1 MIILNNPSFESSGVS
16 ESRNGLIFE
25 VHKISTTLFQIFVV
39 FVFKLT
45 DSDSHF
51 RGFNSF
57 DIPQIVF

>member
-1 MIILNNPSFESSGVS
+1 MINISGFELSGVS
-16 ESRNGLIFE
+16 ESRNGVLFE
-25 VHKISTTLFQIFVV
+25 IHKISMTPLQIFVV